1 MSNYGFNNVCYQS
14 QQAAQEAACQDH
26 AFWNRSPD
34 KTLSCLSYSTDA
46 GDSNL
51 TNFNLR
57 VSDGSP
63 TWSTAVHQVA
73 IRPCENST
81 AYAETFSYILFSV
94 MLAYLTAVSV
104 GVIIR
109 FIRSV

>member
-14 QQAAQEAACQDH
+14 QQVAQEAACSDH
-26 AFWNRSPD
+26 AFWNRSSD
-34 KTLSCLSYSTDA
+34 KTLSCLSYSTDPT
-46 GDSNL
+46 DSNL

-57 VSDGSP
+57 VSDGTP

-73 IRPCENST
+73 IRPCESVG
-81 AYAETFSYILFSV
+81 YGETFSYVLFSV